1 MENTVIQ
8 IGSNSV
14 RRVEDLVASVCY
26 DNHLANYHA
35 IISVPLLATIQSLF
49 CQNPDASLLLAC
61 SHSRKGL
68 YFDITVSSDALPVG
82 ENYSEHPSPTLS
94 PDVMSLVH
102 QLADG
107 VELSGQTIRL
117 LFCLNGIGYNESERR
132 RSVLARFYQPVLVE
146 S

>member
-49 CQNPDASLLLAC
+49 RQNPDASLLLAC

-68 YFDITVSSDALPVG
+68 YFDITVSADALHVG
-82 ENYSEHPSPTLS
+82 ENNSEHPLS
-94 PDVMSLVH
+94 PDVMSLVS

-107 VELSGQTIRL
+107 VELSDRTIRL

>member
-35 IISVPLLATIQSLF
+35 IISVPVLATIQSLF
-49 CQNPDASLLLAC
+49 HQYPDDTLLLAC
-61 SHSRKGL
+61 NYCRKGL
-68 YFDITVSSDALPVG
+68 YFDITVSTDALPAGV
-82 ENYSEHPSPTLS
+82 NQTEHPSPILS
-94 PDVMSLVH
+94 SDVQSLVN
-102 QLADG
+102 QLADE
-107 VELSGQTIRL
+107 VEISDNTVRL
-117 LFCLNGIGYNESERR
+117 LFCLNGIGDNESERR
-132 RSVLARFYQPVLVE
+132 RSVLARFYQPVMIE